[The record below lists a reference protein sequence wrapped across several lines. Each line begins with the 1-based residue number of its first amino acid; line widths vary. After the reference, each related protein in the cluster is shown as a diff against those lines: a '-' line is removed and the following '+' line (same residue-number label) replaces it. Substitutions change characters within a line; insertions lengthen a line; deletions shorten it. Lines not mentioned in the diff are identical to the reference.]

1 MRALQDIVS
10 MTKKIETKKPDQAFE
25 PAIERLE
32 AIVEEMESD
41 KLPLEELLARYEEG
55 VQLVKFCSEKLEAAG
70 KRIEMITRDAGGKPQ
85 VSDFDPEKKTDL
97 NDNEDVRLF

>member
-1 MRALQDIVS
+1 
-10 MTKKIETKKPDQAFE
+10 MTKKIEIKKNGQTFE

-55 VQLVKFCSEKLEAAG
+55 VQLVKFCSEKLEDAG
-70 KRIEMITRDAGGKPQ
+70 KRIEMITRDSGGKPQ
-85 VSDFDPEKKTDL
+85 VSEFDPEKKSAS

>member
-1 MRALQDIVS
+1 
-10 MTKKIETKKPDQAFE
+10 MTKKIDPRKNEQAFE

-55 VQLVKFCSEKLEAAG
+55 VQLVKFCSEKLDVAG
-70 KRIEMITRDAGGKPQ
+70 KRIEMITRDAEGKPEI
-85 VSDFDPEKKTDL
+85 VEFDSEKKIVKD
-97 NDNEDVRLF
+97 DDIRLF

>member
-1 MRALQDIVS
+1 
-10 MTKKIETKKPDQAFE
+10 MTKKIDPKKNEQAFE

-70 KRIEMITRDAGGKPQ
+70 KRIEMITRDAEGKPEI
-85 VSDFDPEKKTDL
+85 VEFDSEKKPVQKDL
-97 NDNEDVRLF
+97 DDVRLF